1 MEYLEHKEVPDFLKE
16 QWRNGLLSDFEFDT
30 MAEGAL
36 RQLNIASTDEEVFEA
51 EQGDQAKQDGFM
63 PSLA

>member
-36 RQLNIASTDEEVFEA
+36 RKLNIACNDEELEEA
-51 EQGDQAKQDGFM
+51 EQGEQTKVDEYRACV
-63 PSLA
+63 